1 VVDGGTF
8 HHLWRRTPVAHTLG
22 TAAHAAGVSKS
33 TLRRAIEKGRLSA
46 TRREDGS
53 YEIDP
58 AELARV
64 FPRPSADTA
73 EMARPDTT
81 GDTGGLQREVALLRE
96 VVEDLRRRLDASEA
110 ERRQAQERLTALLTD
125 QRPPKRRKWWPWG

>member
-1 VVDGGTF
+1 M
-8 HHLWRRTPVAHTLG
+8 AHTLG

-64 FPRPSADTA
+64 FPCPSAGTS
-73 EMARPDTT
+73 EMARSDTAS
-81 GDTGGLQREVALLRE
+81 DTGGLQREVTLLRE

-125 QRPPKRRKWWPWG
+125 QRPPPQPAVRRGFWRRFVGK

>member
-1 VVDGGTF
+1 
-8 HHLWRRTPVAHTLG
+8 VAHTLG

-33 TLRRAIEKGRLSA
+33 TLRRAIDNGRLSA

-64 FPRPSADTA
+64 FPRHSADTA
-73 EMARPDTT
+73 EMARHDTAS
-81 GDTGGLQREVALLRE
+81 DTGGLQRENALLRE

-125 QRPPKRRKWWPWG
+125 QRPAKRRKWWPWG

>member
-1 VVDGGTF
+1 M
-8 HHLWRRTPVAHTLG
+8 AHTLG
-22 TAAHAAGVSKS
+22 TAAHTAGVSKS
-33 TLRRAIEKGRLSA
+33 TLRRAIERGRLSA
-46 TRREDGS
+46 TRRDDGS

-73 EMARPDTT
+73 EMARHGT
-81 GDTGGLQREVALLRE
+81 GNDTGGLQHEVAVLRE

-125 QRPPKRRKWWPWG
+125 QRPTSQPAARRGLWQRLLLFGK

>member
-1 VVDGGTF
+1 
-8 HHLWRRTPVAHTLG
+8 VAHTLG
-22 TAAHAAGVSKS
+22 TAAHTVGVSKS

-64 FPRPSADTA
+64 FPSPSADTP
-73 EMARPDTT
+73 EMARS
-81 GDTGGLQREVALLRE
+81 DTGNDTEGLQREVTVLRE
-96 VVEDLRRRLDASEA
+96 VVDDLRRRLDASEA

-125 QRPPKRRKWWPWG
+125 QRPRRSWWPWRRGG

>member
-1 VVDGGTF
+1 MIQEGTISPVAS
-8 HHLWRRTPVAHTLG
+8 HPVAHTLG

-33 TLRRAIEKGRLSA
+33 TLRRAIDNGRLSA

-64 FPRPSADTA
+64 FPRHSADTA
-73 EMARPDTT
+73 EMARHDTAS
-81 GDTGGLQREVALLRE
+81 DTGGLQRENALLRE

-125 QRPPKRRKWWPWG
+125 QRPAKRRKWWPWG

>member
-73 EMARPDTT
+73 EMARSDTAN
-81 GDTGGLQREVALLRE
+81 DTGGLQREVAVLRE

-125 QRPPKRRKWWPWG
+125 QRPVRRWKWWPWG